1 MTRDRI
7 RRNHENVPARG
18 DASGALGNIRNFRQ
32 EANSADDQLTQSLGE
47 LATTYASRDV
57 RNRGAQ

>member
-7 RRNHENVPARG
+7 RRNRENVPAHG
-18 DASGALGNIRNFRQ
+18 DASSALGNMRNFRQ

-47 LATTYASRDV
+47 LAKTYASRDV